1 MFKRKKTNE
10 EKLNNYIEFIKQHI
24 VDEEIKEEILNR
36 INIFQS
42 DGNIAIEDNNLY
54 AKINSKGEIDF
65 LEIKYL
71 NNYFICNYSN
81 WNLKQQVTITQK
93 DLKFG
98 NIKINRREKNEIEC
112 QSTKNMTEI
121 EETEK
126 IYNAENK
133 LAYVG
138 KESSE
143 YDYDS
148 YSNYLEFNDTSYFSN
163 YFNTEKT
170 WYLFNGTIIKYN
182 LRKNLIH
189 DDTSLEEY
197 YSICKGPTEGDF
209 QKTYYFIELDKDLFK
224 TFMTGEISINELL
237 EKAYKNKE
245 HKKILA
251 PNTEWV

>member
-1 MFKRKKTNE
+1 MTQ
-10 EKLNNYIEFIKQHI
+10 IEQ
-24 VDEEIKEEILNR
+24 
-36 INIFQS
+36 
-42 DGNIAIEDNNLY
+42 
-54 AKINSKGEIDF
+54 
-65 LEIKYL
+65 
-71 NNYFICNYSN
+71 
-81 WNLKQQVTITQK
+81 
-93 DLKFG
+93 
-98 NIKINRREKNEIEC
+98 
-112 QSTKNMTEI
+112 
-121 EETEK
+121 TEK
-126 IYNAENK
+126 IYNEENK

-197 YSICKGPTEGDF
+197 YSICKGPTEGNF